1 MFSFLIQHKLS
12 YFADYKCFP
21 SYYNDN
27 WNFEFEQCIDIS
39 PFRVKF
45 NL

>member
-21 SYYNDN
+21 PYYNDN
-27 WNFEFEQCIDIS
+27 WNFDFEQCIYISHFRDIL
-39 PFRVKF
+39 